1 MVRVTVS
8 DVKFGTG
15 YVEISEGIGWKITQ
29 PEGYL
34 CVVDNSQ
41 KTVAVF
47 RDWLHVEKVK

>member
-8 DVKFGTG
+8 DSRFGSG
-15 YVEISEGIGWKITQ
+15 CVEISNSIGWKMVQ

-34 CVVDNSQ
+34 CVIDNNQ